1 MFGIKVAILSIL
13 VAGTVGWS
21 NKGTPEGY
29 PNCYVDYPEG
39 VGDGHCSSFS
49 PEHNVEACGWDG
61 GYVLLV
67 RSHKMFKVP
76 MVLHARHFLSVLLA
90 KTNLP
95 HIHTLISAGPVVIL
109 VQNLATVTI

>member
-39 VGDGHCSSFS
+39 VGDGHCSSFY

-61 GYVLLV
+61 GYV
-67 RSHKMFKVP
+67 RSHKMFKA
-76 MVLHARHFLSVLLA
+76 LHARHLFVRLWFA
-90 KTNLP
+90 RTNLP
-95 HIHTLISAGPVVIL
+95 QIHTL
-109 VQNLATVTI
+109 T